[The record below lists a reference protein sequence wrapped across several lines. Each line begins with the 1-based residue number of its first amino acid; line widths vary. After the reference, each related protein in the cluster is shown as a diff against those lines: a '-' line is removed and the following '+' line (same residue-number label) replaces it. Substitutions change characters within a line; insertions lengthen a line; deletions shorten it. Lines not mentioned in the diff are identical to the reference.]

1 VLDESKL
8 LFSCFLNTINPM
20 LYIYALYMN
29 ISTIAPV
36 PASTTIHASCGPAF
50 AVPTL
55 GVPWSFFF
63 FVSSVGRLRVCN
75 PAIYRGPHAT
85 LILGLRNAS
94 WWNRTRPNGQV

>member
-1 VLDESKL
+1 
-8 LFSCFLNTINPM
+8 M
-20 LYIYALYMN
+20 LYVDILT
-29 ISTIAPV
+29 TIAPV
-36 PASTTIHASCGPAF
+36 PASTTIHAPCGPAF

-75 PAIYRGPHAT
+75 PAIVGPHAT

-94 WWNRTRPNGQV
+94 WRNRTRPNGQV